1 MRLPTGVSNLALI
14 AGSDPARAV
23 DTENRPQEHTGGKLG
38 RAYRSG
44 RLVCGCVHV
53 MVRLDDRLGL
63 TQQERRLV
71 GVRFHE
77 PLDDDVRAELGRL
90 VRQRGSAARRAA
102 ERIDPIEVV
111 VDDPHGTRVRIIGR
125 LQPPQAR
132 HGQLRDIEFGLREHE
147 RTG

>member
-1 MRLPTGVSNLALI
+1 VHLPTAVSNLAMI

-23 DTENRPQEHTGGKLG
+23 DTENRPREQTRGALC

-53 MVRLDDRLGL
+53 TVRLDDRLGL
-63 TQQERRLV
+63 TQQERRHI
-71 GVRFHE
+71 GVSFRE
-77 PLDDDVRAELGRL
+77 PLDDDVRADLGRL
-90 VRQRGSAARRAA
+90 VRQHGSAARRAA

-111 VDDPHGTRVRIIGR
+111 IDDPHGARVRIVGR

-132 HGQLRDIEFGLREHE
+132 HGQLRDIEFELKRA
-147 RTG
+147 R